1 MKDDQQELLRVAKRE
16 SQNVQINGTGCIPCL
31 QGITSYSTTV
41 IGGKK
46 TTKKSILHF
55 LCEWNFSII
64 SSILKKNVLGHLFDV

>member
-46 TTKKSILHF
+46 QQISLFYVFFVSEILVLFHQF
-55 LCEWNFSII
+55 
-64 SSILKKNVLGHLFDV
+64 KKNVLGHLFDV